1 MKSSSNEQNI
11 SNNADNTNDTTNIIT
26 EKVIKRRNRPDKKTR
41 FSKERE
47 EIINKLN
54 KLIGIDEKNN
64 SVFLCELE
72 KNTIL
77 KNKIEEMVPEIK
89 KYHKY
94 GNWGYFSN
102 EPIKGHNNHIALI
115 RAVYNDNDYDVLG
128 KHKIA
133 IFNNI
138 KKQYTQLLFYKK

>member
-1 MKSSSNEQNI
+1 MKSSSDEQTIIDN
-11 SNNADNTNDTTNIIT
+11 SNNSNTNNN
-26 EKVIKRRNRPDKKTR
+26 EKVIKHRNRPDKKTR

-54 KLIGIDEKNN
+54 KLIGIDDKNN
-64 SVFLCELE
+64 SIFLCELE
-72 KNTIL
+72 KNTNL
-77 KNKIEEMVPEIK
+77 KTKIEEMLPEIK

-102 EPIKGHNNHIALI
+102 DPIKGHNNHVALI
-115 RAVYNDNDYDVLG
+115 RAIYNDNNYDVLG

-133 IFNNI
+133 IFDNI

>member
-1 MKSSSNEQNI
+1 MQSSTDESAPNNSDIVDNI
-11 SNNADNTNDTTNIIT
+11 NDTNNK
-26 EKVIKRRNRPDKKTR
+26 KVIKHRNRPDKKTR

-54 KLIGIDEKNN
+54 GLIGLDNKNN
-64 SVFLCELE
+64 SVFLYELE
-72 KNTIL
+72 KNPDL
-77 KNKIEEMVPEIK
+77 KTKIEEMLPEIK

-102 EPIKGHNNHIALI
+102 DPIKGYNNHIALL
-115 RAVYNDNDYDVLG
+115 RAIYNDNNYDVLG

-133 IFNNI
+133 IFDNI

>member
-1 MKSSSNEQNI
+1 MHSSSDDQNI
-11 SNNADNTNDTTNIIT
+11 SNKSNDNINESN
-26 EKVIKRRNRPDKKTR
+26 EKIIKRRNRPDKKTR
-41 FSKERE
+41 YTKERE
-47 EIINKLN
+47 EMINKLN

-72 KNTIL
+72 NNPVL
-77 KNKIEEMVPEIK
+77 KGEIESLLDDIK

-102 EPIKGHNNHIALI
+102 DPIKGHDNHIALI
-115 RAVYNDNDYDVLG
+115 RAIYNDNDFDVVS
-128 KHKIA
+128 KHKIST
-133 IFNNI
+133 FDNI